1 MVAAFKNRRDLVVK
15 LMQDIPNFKTNIPEG
30 AFYVFPDV
38 SYYFGKTL
46 RGTTINNAQDFS
58 MYLLQEANVA
68 TVTGEA
74 FGNANCLRLS
84 YATSEEQ
91 LTEALKRIKDVL
103 Q

>member
-1 MVAAFKNRRDLVVK
+1 MK
-15 LMQDIPNFKTNIPEG
+15 DIPNFKINIPEG

-46 RGTTINNAQDFS
+46 KGKQINNAEDFS

-84 YATSEEQ
+84 YATSDDQ
-91 LTEALKRIKDVL
+91 LIEALRRIKEAVSI
-103 Q
+103 